1 MAGRFSYSRP
11 ERRRATDPW
20 FRIGEVDIGSAAFLA
35 VLCAISILVYGLE
48 PADKPILTRL
58 ALIPDE
64 VLSGQVWRVFT
75 WPLANGFDQRLLWV
89 AVAVALLWYFGS
101 RLEEQIGRIR
111 MTVLLAALIV
121 LPALVAV
128 ALDLNHYGVR
138 SVELAVLLLFIAEYP
153 NLRFFFGIPAWVL
166 GAVYVVTDVLQI
178 SGSRANDQLVLYL
191 VSLVIAAFAARAVG
205 MLSAYP
211 WIPQI
216 PLPDV
221 LTGTRSSGP
230 RRSARGKV
238 RGKGPGRPQVVE
250 GPWSAPPPPARATP
264 DAVAA
269 QAELDALLDKISAG
283 GLDSL
288 TDDEKRRLNELS
300 KRLR

>member
-11 ERRRATDPW
+11 ERRGLTDPW

-35 VLCAISILVYGLE
+35 ILCAFSILVYGIE

-64 VLSGQVWRVFT
+64 VLGGQVWRIFT

-121 LPALVAV
+121 LPGLVAV

-138 SVELAVLLLFIAEYP
+138 SVELAVLLIFIAEYP
-153 NLRFFFGIPAWVL
+153 DIRFFFGIPAWVL
-166 GAVYVVTDVLQI
+166 GAVYVVTDILQI
-178 SGSRANDQLVLYL
+178 SGSRATDQLVLYL

-205 MLSAYP
+205 MFTAYP
-211 WIPQI
+211 WIPRV
-216 PLPDV
+216 PLPDA

-238 RGKGPGRPQVVE
+238 RGKSSRPSQVVE
-250 GPWSAPPPPARATP
+250 GPWSAPAPPARPNP
-264 DAVAA
+264 DTAAA

-288 TDDEKRRLNELS
+288 TADEKRRLNELS